1 VHRLRPTIRRVA
13 AVTLGLALAAS
24 QALVAS
30 AHVVKTAGPYHVE
43 IGWHVE
49 PTYVGQPNAVEATIT
64 DNTDQPVTD
73 LGPDDLQ
80 ATISTAGQTSP
91 KIAFEPAFDLAEADG
106 VPGQYIAPLVPTAPG
121 DYTFEIAGM
130 IHGSNIDITV
140 TSSDSTFDPVA
151 GTSDLEFPA
160 KLPTMAEVSTHLDRI
175 DTRIQGSSD
184 SASSAQSAA
193 DRALLIGGAAG
204 LLGFLVAVIALV
216 VAVRARRSAR
226 TSA

>member
-1 VHRLRPTIRRVA
+1 VHRLRPAIRRA
-13 AVTLGLALAAS
+13 GAVTLGLALVAS
-24 QALVAS
+24 QALIAS
-30 AHVVKTAGPYHVE
+30 GHVVETSGPYHLE

-64 DNTDQPVTD
+64 DDKGQPITD

-91 KIAFEPAFDLAEADG
+91 KIAFEPAFDLEEGDG

-121 DYTFEIAGM
+121 DYTFEIAGT
-130 IHGSNIDITV
+130 IHGTSVDIKV

-151 GTSDLEFPA
+151 GTSDLEFPV
-160 KLPTMAEVSTHLDRI
+160 KLPTMAEVSTHLDRL
-175 DTRIQGSSD
+175 DSRVQDSTAAAAAQG
-184 SASSAQSAA
+184 AA
-193 DRALLIGGAAG
+193 DRALLVGGGAG
-204 LLGFLVAVIALV
+204 LLGLV
-216 VAVRARRSAR
+216 VALIAVVVAMRARRSAR